1 MNRGIVYG
9 LASAA
14 LFGVS
19 TPLAKM
25 IVGSVAPLWLAAL
38 LYLGSG
44 AGLLLVL
51 AFRRLTQSGEP
62 LALPTA
68 KDWRW
73 IGGAIA
79 LGGVAG
85 PVALMYGLVWTSGAT
100 ASLLLNLEAVLT
112 AMLAWFLF
120 RENFDRR
127 IAFGMAVIVAGAIL
141 VTAAPGGGDT
151 SMMGPPLVALA
162 CLCWALDNNLTRK
175 ASASDAVVLASLKGL
190 IAGAVSGVLALV
202 LGMATPSLPS
212 VTGAAVVGFLGYGV
226 SLVLFILAL
235 RHLGTARAGAYF
247 SVAPFFG
254 AVLAVV
260 MGQDTV
266 TWSLAA
272 AAALMGVGVWL
283 HVSEHHAH
291 THRHEALD
299 HVHSHTHDEHHRH
312 EHAFAWDGTEPHV
325 HPHVHP
331 PVAHS
336 HPHYP
341 DIHHRHVH

>member
-1 MNRGIVYG
+1 MNRGIACG
-9 LASAA
+9 IASAA

-19 TPLAKM
+19 TPLAKL

-44 AGLLLVL
+44 LGLLLVL
-51 AFRRLTQSGEP
+51 ALRRLTRPGEP
-62 LALPTA
+62 MALPGA

-73 IGGAIA
+73 LAVAIA
-79 LGGVAG
+79 LGGIAG
-85 PVALMYGLVWTSGAT
+85 PVALMYGLVWTGGAT

-120 RENFDRR
+120 RENFDSR
-127 IAFGMAVIVAGAIL
+127 IAFGMVGIVAGAIL
-141 VTAAPGGGDT
+141 VTAVPGDGGT
-151 SMMGPPLVALA
+151 SMKGPPLIALA

-175 ASASDAVVLASLKGL
+175 VSASDAVVLASLKGM
-190 IAGAVSGVLALV
+190 IAGTVNAVLAVV
-202 LGMATPSLPS
+202 LGMTLPPLPS
-212 VTGAAVVGFLGYGV
+212 VAGAAAVGFLGYGV
-226 SLVLFILAL
+226 SLALFILAL
-235 RHLGTARAGAYF
+235 RYLGTARAGAYF

-260 MGQDTV
+260 IGQDAV
-266 TWSLAA
+266 TWPLVA
-272 AAALMGVGVWL
+272 AAALMGIGVWL
-283 HVSEHHAH
+283 HVSERHAH
-291 THRHEALD
+291 EHHHEALD
-299 HVHSHTHDEHHRH
+299 HVHSHFHDEHHRH

-325 HPHVHP
+325 HAHFHP

-341 DIHHRHVH
+341 DVHHRHVH